1 MSQIAH
7 TLVSPS
13 GWNVCVIVLFACR
26 WLAPRSFEALD
37 RFSSALDSFGF
48 VLLGNGDAS
57 GHSDYITD
65 DEADNEKSDK
75 HSISS

>member
-7 TLVSPS
+7 TLVPPS

-37 RFSSALDSFGF
+37 RFSSALDSAGF
-48 VLLGNGDAS
+48 VLFGKGDTSKGA
-57 GHSDYITD
+57 DNITD
-65 DEADNEKSDK
+65 DEADNEKADE
-75 HSISS
+75 HSIGS